1 MTILREVL
9 TKQLAQKVQAHGL
22 VIWEDRRGEYK
33 DVASSVAPEG
43 VRFEAFDGSWYELR
57 QRIESAI
64 SGTKPPRLVIYT
76 PAPAKDDD
84 PLAEVREA
92 AEKFPRRLSTLVRQ
106 SLKGHLSPARITA
119 ISQQAQTLREAEMLA
134 EASGETDVRIA
145 RVFGTYEPINILV
158 DVLTGAS
165 DNRLDDEATLDAV
178 AALASDTV
186 GAHVTGASDELR
198 NDLFQHLLLCDIS
211 RVIEGP
217 LPDALPAALA
227 SLSASQRRSAQGL
240 LDRLLATAGGLATYR
255 RLATAAD
262 TRLALVDSLE
272 WRPGLE
278 NAIGTPA
285 TEMVMLTRSIQ
296 LMQET
301 NYCKS
306 LEIAERRLQASPWV
320 SEPISEWGGQWRTVQ
335 AIARLHTELAKA
347 NPPRFREGP
356 GGILA
361 WYVERGWLVDRA
373 HRRLELTRSEL
384 RTFGDL
390 EDTLTAARIAYERW
404 LDALLDLFV
413 SSVTDHALDTDGLI
427 RQGEV
432 HDRFVA
438 AGSRRTAYV
447 WVDALR
453 YELGVELADALRHI
467 TEKVDIHAAV
477 AAPPTITQVGMA
489 NLLPGAASDLTL
501 ELDKDRLQVS
511 IGGMPVNSVR
521 QRRDLLRARHGS
533 VADLDLNG
541 ASQKGEKALGNAI
554 EGADLILIR
563 SQEVDSAGESGLLSV
578 AWSHFQTVIGLLA
591 NVIARLAQCGVE
603 RIIITADHG
612 FIALS
617 QSLGAQHT
625 VDPPAAG
632 AGTTKRRVF
641 VGRGGTP
648 SQATARVPLASCGI
662 PGDLDLIVPRGL
674 AVFRAGGGRQF
685 FHGGLSPQEL
695 IVPVIVVEPTRAPE
709 PQTLKV
715 DITVAGDRIT
725 TGIFAATISF
735 EGDLFTN
742 EVRVR
747 VVAGSGGGPPVA
759 RVVSGDGYDADTG
772 TVTVSTDRSSVLTF
786 LVIENL
792 GTNSKVNL
800 QVLDARTGLKL
811 ATATAPVSS
820 PVVVKD
826 ELD

>member
-1 MTILREVL
+1 M
-9 TKQLAQKVQAHGL
+9 
-22 VIWEDRRGEYK
+22 
-33 DVASSVAPEG
+33 P
-43 VRFEAFDGSWYELR
+43 
-57 QRIESAI
+57 
-64 SGTKPPRLVIYT
+64 
-76 PAPAKDDD
+76 
-84 PLAEVREA
+84 
-92 AEKFPRRLSTLVRQ
+92 
-106 SLKGHLSPARITA
+106 
-119 ISQQAQTLREAEMLA
+119 
-134 EASGETDVRIA
+134 
-145 RVFGTYEPINILV
+145 
-158 DVLTGAS
+158 
-165 DNRLDDEATLDAV
+165 
-178 AALASDTV
+178 
-186 GAHVTGASDELR
+186 
-198 NDLFQHLLLCDIS
+198 
-211 RVIEGP
+211 
-217 LPDALPAALA
+217 A
-227 SLSASQRRSAQGL
+227 SLSASQRRSAHDL
-240 LDRLLATAGGLATYR
+240 LGRLRGTSGGLAAYR

-262 TRLALVDSLE
+262 TRLGLTDGLK
-272 WRPGLE
+272 WRHGFE
-278 NAIGTPA
+278 KAIGTPA
-285 TEMVMLTRSIQ
+285 CEKALLARSIR
-296 LMQET
+296 LMQKT
-301 NYCKS
+301 DYGKA
-306 LEIAERRLQASPWV
+306 LEIAKRRLEVSPWV
-320 SEPISEWGGQWRTVQ
+320 SDPISEWGGQWRTVQ
-335 AIARLHTELAKA
+335 AIARLHTKLAEA
-347 NPPRFREGP
+347 DLPGTERP
-356 GGILA
+356 GGMLA

-373 HRRLELTRSEL
+373 HRRMELARSEL
-384 RTFGDL
+384 GRFGDL

-404 LDALLDLFV
+404 LDDLLSLFV

-438 AGSRRTAYV
+438 AGPGHTAYV

-453 YELGVELADALRHI
+453 YELGEELADALRHI

-477 AAPPTITQVGMA
+477 AAAPTITQVGMA

-501 ELDKDRLQVS
+501 ELEGVRLRVS
-511 IGGMPVNSVR
+511 VGGAPVNSVR

-533 VADLDLNG
+533 VADLDLND

-554 EGADLILIR
+554 RGADLILIR

-603 RIIITADHG
+603 RVIISADHG

-617 QSLGAQHT
+617 QNLGAQRT
-625 VDPPAAG
+625 VDPPAGA

-648 SQATARVPLASCGI
+648 NQATARVPLASCGI

-674 AVFRAGGGRQF
+674 AVFRARGGRQF

-695 IVPVIVVEPTRAPE
+695 IVPVIVVEPKRAPE
-709 PQTLKV
+709 PQKLKV
-715 DITVAGDRIT
+715 DITVAGGRIT
-725 TGIFAATISF
+725 TGVFAATISF

-759 RVVSGDGYDADTG
+759 RVVSGDGYDPDTG
-772 TVTVSTDRSSVLTF
+772 TVTVSTGRSSILRF

-792 GTNSKVNL
+792 GANTEVNL

-820 PVVVKD
+820 AVVVKD
-826 ELD
+826 ELG